1 MSALPQYVILQ
12 DYPTQ
17 NYTHARPEWLSKT
30 LKTSYVLKK
39 SFEAIKIE
47 NNDNWFDQ
55 IDFFFLP
62 FSGFK
67 DIERPGPNI
76 FIYQNKNL

>member
-12 DYPTQ
+12 DDPTKK
-17 NYTHARPEWLSKT
+17 NTHVRPEWLSNA

-55 IDFFFLP
+55 IDNFFLP
-62 FSGFK
+62 FSGVK

-76 FIYQNKNL
+76 IIYQNKNL